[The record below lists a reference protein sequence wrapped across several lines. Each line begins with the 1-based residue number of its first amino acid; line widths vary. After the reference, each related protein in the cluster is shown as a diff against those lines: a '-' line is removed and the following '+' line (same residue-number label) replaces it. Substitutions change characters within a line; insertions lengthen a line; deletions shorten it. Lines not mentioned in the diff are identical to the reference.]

1 MPRTILFAITLIA
14 GACASRPTVRPADQ
28 LSEQPNQAPTT
39 APASRVA
46 ALPDDAPCDLS
57 TRLVPGVPGSPDHLI
72 KSSRNP
78 NGVSELASLMRVFV
92 DDLYEARRSLEA
104 GQPVRKLHAV
114 HRRMRCSWPSSPE
127 QRDQGFD
134 QRAQVYLGIVQ
145 TFDAQP
151 SQATYNAI
159 IASCISC
166 HAQSCGGPLEF
177 IGGMTWQ

>member
-1 MPRTILFAITLIA
+1 MPRPIRLALCLFA
-14 GACASRPTVRPADQ
+14 GACASRPAVQSAA
-28 LSEQPNQAPTT
+28 QPSDAPTPS
-39 APASRVA
+39 PAARVA
-46 ALPDDAPCDLS
+46 ALPVDAPCELS
-57 TRLVPGVPGSPDHLI
+57 TPLTPGVPGSPGNLI

-92 DDLYEARRSLEA
+92 DDLYEARRNIEA
-104 GQPVRKLHAV
+104 GQPVQKLHRV

-127 QRDQGFD
+127 QRDAGFD

-145 TFDAQP
+145 AFDAQP